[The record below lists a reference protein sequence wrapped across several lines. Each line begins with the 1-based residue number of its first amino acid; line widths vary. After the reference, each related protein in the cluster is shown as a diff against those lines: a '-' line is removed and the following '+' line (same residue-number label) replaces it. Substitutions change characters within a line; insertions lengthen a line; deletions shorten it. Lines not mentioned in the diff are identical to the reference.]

1 MTHKKK
7 LKSETL
13 ISYLVKIKVVIIII
27 IIIIIIIGEEDG
39 NSGLYF
45 LPELVWATA
54 TILCFCK

>member
-13 ISYLVKIKVVIIII
+13 ISYLVKIKVVVII

>member
-13 ISYLVKIKVVIIII
+13 ISYLVKIKVV

>member
-13 ISYLVKIKVVIIII
+13 ISYLVKIKVVIII

>member
-13 ISYLVKIKVVIIII
+13 ISYLVKIKVVII

>member
-13 ISYLVKIKVVIIII
+13 ISYLVKIKVVV

>member
-13 ISYLVKIKVVIIII
+13 ISYLVKIKVVVI